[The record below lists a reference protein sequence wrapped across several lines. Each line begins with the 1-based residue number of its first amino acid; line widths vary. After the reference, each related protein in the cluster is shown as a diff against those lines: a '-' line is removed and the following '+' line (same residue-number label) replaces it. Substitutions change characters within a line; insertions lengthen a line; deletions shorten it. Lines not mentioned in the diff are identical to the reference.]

1 MESDAEIT
9 IAFIFKRSGKQKLKP
24 SEFYLPLSMQ
34 LNWFSPPEAKD
45 FVKIAIK
52 QELLKEREGFIEPTF
67 DVNQVKIPVGF
78 HPTKQVFE
86 IKKKVVEGKDLRMKI
101 IEEISKKTNLD
112 EKSIIDK
119 INQIEQEKN
128 ITFEVAALLFGRDCD
143 VDLDGFY
150 EKIKSTLLIKSSTSK
165 GF

>member
-9 IAFIFKRSGKQKLKP
+9 IAFIFKRSGKQKLKL

-34 LNWFSPPEAKD
+34 LNWFSPQEAKD
-45 FVKIAIK
+45 FAKIAIK
-52 QELLKEREGFIEPTF
+52 QNLLKEKEGIIEPTF
-67 DVNQVKIPVGF
+67 DINQVKIPVGF

-86 IKKKVVEGKDLRMKI
+86 TKEKAVEEKDLRTKI

-128 ITFEVAALLFGRDCD
+128 ITFEVAALLFGKECS
-143 VDLDGFY
+143 VDLDEFY
-150 EKIKSTLLIKSSTSK
+150 EKIKENI
-165 GF
+165 GE

>member
-9 IAFIFKRSGKQKLKP
+9 IAFIFKRSGKQKLKL

-34 LNWFSPPEAKD
+34 LNWFSPQEAKD
-45 FVKIAIK
+45 FAKIAIK
-52 QELLKEREGFIEPTF
+52 QNLLKEKEGSIEPTF
-67 DVNQVKIPVGF
+67 DINQVKIPVGF

-86 IKKKVVEGKDLRMKI
+86 TKEKAVEEKDLRTKI

-128 ITFEVAALLFGRDCD
+128 ITFEVAALLFGKEHDI
-143 VDLDGFY
+143 VLEKFY
-150 EKIKSTLLIKSSTSK
+150 GEIKENI
-165 GF
+165 GE